1 MHRFLFSAIV
11 FSICLTS
18 CGTSRKAGSPILG
31 DYSQNAMDW
40 AGAFAGRLPVGP
52 EMEADVKITFYNNGS
67 YAWQQELPGQKVTV
81 RLGRFSW
88 SNDGSRIVLKDSE
101 SKMEDRQFR
110 VSENQLWL
118 ADKKGETVLNA
129 QNEAYDIVRIDNPL
143 VEVHWKLIELQG
155 APVSNKTGKEAFI
168 IFRAQGK
175 RVHGNFGCNNFHG
188 SYTLEYGNRISFS
201 QMATTMMMCPDM
213 ELEQAFSEALR
224 MADNYYVIGDQ
235 LVLNRA
241 RMAPLARFEAVYP

>member
-1 MHRFLFSAIV
+1 MHRILLSLLV
-11 FSICLTS
+11 LSCCLAS
-18 CGTSRKAGSPILG
+18 CGTSRKAGPILG
-31 DYSQNAMDW
+31 GYSQNAIDW
-40 AGAFAGRLPVGP
+40 AGAYAGRLPVSP
-52 EMEADVKITFYNNGS
+52 EMEADVKITFYINGS
-67 YAWQQELPGQKVTV
+67 YAWQQELPGQKATV

-88 SNDGSRIVLKDSE
+88 TSNGSHIILKDSE
-101 SKMEDRQFR
+101 SRMEDKLFK
-110 VSENQLWL
+110 VGENQLWL
-118 ADKKGETVLNA
+118 ADRKGETMVNA
-129 QNEAYDIVRIDNPL
+129 QNQAYDLVKIDNPL
-143 VEVHWKLIELQG
+143 VEVYWRLIELQG

-168 IFRAQGK
+168 VFRAQGK
-175 RVHGNFGCNNFHG
+175 RVHGNFGCNNFNG

-201 QMATTMMMCPDM
+201 QMATTMMMCADM